1 MESYGFYRLGCCV
14 ASFFC
19 CCPSFKAD
27 NLYFDFFG
35 VKTHVTL
42 FISVCKARFIWG
54 GGGGGGGPPP
64 PPTLAWIEGS
74 PSKPSQC

>member
-14 ASFFC
+14 VSFFC

-54 GGGGGGGPPP
+54 GGGGGGPLPG
-64 PPTLAWIEGS
+64 
-74 PSKPSQC
+74 